1 MGVTVLLRRLK
12 QDGGMTD
19 KAETVTLCKNDG
31 GSSVNAMNTQADKG
45 GARKPS
51 ERFMRKPL
59 QARSRA
65 SQSER
70 IRVADLV
77 SELEKK
83 MRTNCTENGETKFKG
98 YRPGHDKPAG

>member
-1 MGVTVLLRRLK
+1 MLLRRLK
-12 QDGGMTD
+12 PDERRVD
-19 KAETVTLCKNDG
+19 KAETDALCKNG
-31 GSSVNAMNTQADKG
+31 GSVNAMNTQADKG

-65 SQSER
+65 SHSER
-70 IRVADLV
+70 LRVADLV